1 MNLNLTIRRYKNRRV
16 NTGTAWQIL
25 LTNIDSV
32 DETVER
38 MFSLVRQSLKDEHD
52 KTIDIIKEN
61 MNSAKQKALTRM
73 R

>member
-1 MNLNLTIRRYKNRRV
+1 M
-16 NTGTAWQIL
+16 A
-25 LTNIDSV
+25 NIDSV
-32 DETVER
+32 DETIER
-38 MFSLVRQSLKDEHD
+38 MFNLVRQSLKDERD